1 VRRYSQVRVEIF
13 VAVIKMFSHSPAD
26 VIFKLVTTPGVD
38 GKLFVGRESGVGSMF
53 AALCIQRCNFAVRQ
67 PRFDAKFVDER
78 QRVCGTADK
87 DWIAKSGSLHWLS
100 SKGDSPFNQEW
111 PEDATTD
118 YSYNFNAFSGVLP
131 LFQPVEPAQLKPKQ
145 DQETADTKTR
155 FFSWYPEQDHMS
167 EDVVRSFEHHISPED
182 CKGNLD
188 WNARVVVMDLL
199 LLLAEKEDVD
209 DAVRLLRK
217 LFPGTKAL
225 DNSKYPEYSG
235 PKTKLNGLLL
245 FFSYFW
251 VPAIEFFR
259 DVLEKGDVGDKRNAD
274 VAIGEVCHVL
284 GITCRT
290 QWMLQG
296 FFCQSDAAKLG
307 KIEYL
312 PCRFDRLLSLLC
324 RDPGNSDSK
333 AALQRF
339 LNDISEIYKLLR
351 NRYLEKN
358 ETKIKDNETNIT
370 EEFAVWSEEI
380 PLKWKETFTAT
391 GYGGT
396 FFPATKHFLLRNSS
410 FKCKEG
416 MCADPRTMDNVYFF
430 SLLDFS

>member
-1 VRRYSQVRVEIF
+1 
-13 VAVIKMFSHSPAD
+13 MFSHCPAD
-26 VIFKLVTTPGVD
+26 VIFKLVTFPFNE
-38 GKLFVGRESGVGSMF
+38 KLFVGKESGVGLML
-53 AALCIQRCNFAVRQ
+53 AALCIQRCNFAGRE
-67 PRFDAKFVDER
+67 RFDAKFVRER

-87 DWIAKSGSLHWLS
+87 DWVISEESGSSGSLHWLS
-100 SKGDSPFNQEW
+100 SMGHSPFIQ
-111 PEDATTD
+111 D
-118 YSYNFNAFSGVLP
+118 YGENRYFDNFNAFSGVLP

-145 DQETADTKTR
+145 DQETADTKKTR

-167 EDVVRSFEHHISPED
+167 EDVVRSFEHHISPKV

-199 LLLAEKEDVD
+199 LLLAEKENVD
-209 DAVRLLRK
+209 DADKCRLLRK

-225 DNSKYPEYSG
+225 DNPKYPEYSG
-235 PKTKLNGLLL
+235 TKTKLNGLLL

-251 VPAIEFFR
+251 VPALEFFR
-259 DVLEKGDVGDKRNAD
+259 NVHEKGDVGDKQDAD

-296 FFCQSDAAKLG
+296 FLCQPGTKKVKG

-324 RDPGNSDSK
+324 RDPDSSDSK
-333 AALQRF
+333 AVLRRF

-351 NRYLEKN
+351 KRYLEKN
-358 ETKIKDNETNIT
+358 EVKFKTDCGNEKVK
-370 EEFAVWSEEI
+370 EEFTLWAKDILENL
-380 PLKWKETFTAT
+380 PTHLKTEYEN
-391 GYGGT
+391 GYKHT
-396 FFPATKHFLLRNSS
+396 CFPATVNFLLRNSS
-410 FKCKEG
+410 FKCKIDR
-416 MCADPRTMDNVYFF
+416 MCADPRQMDNVYLF